1 MGLQRDRTRFWPH
14 GLGTVEFRQVTP
26 TPDTDHSDIGYI
38 DESTI
43 EDLYELEKR
52 FDETG
57 SLTDVLEKNRA
68 VAVRTKL
75 MQVGLDEINLIKNS
89 KGMRFSLRYR
99 GINKENGRFQYNAF
113 DQVILNRSL
122 AREFKTG
129 PQTIPFEAFAID
141 LSDIIG
147 IDDPVGYVYESAG
160 LIRTAGLQVWLD
172 ARLGYGKA
180 TSKALEISGFARH
193 GTLNSDY
200 ATIWQ
205 TGSNPDR
212 FLRLDGSNDEVNLG
226 NVLNDD
232 ASGDFIIE
240 IWFAPKAANGTQ
252 EELLSKKTLVTG
264 NTAGFAV
271 YRTTGNLMAFCIGSG
286 TANALATTSGTALQN
301 VNKHF
306 AVTVDRNGNAQT
318 YLNGAADG
326 SPVSVAAIGTGT
338 NALNLYLGRD
348 GTNFG
353 QYDVTVLRIYRY
365 LTGGLPADAATMIA
379 NHYNAEKAFFGL

>member
-1 MGLQRDRTRFWPH
+1 MEL
-14 GLGTVEFRQVTP
+14 RQVSP
-26 TPDTDHSDIGYI
+26 TPDTDHTDIGYI
-38 DESTI
+38 EESTI

-52 FDETG
+52 FDEIG
-57 SLTDVLEKNRA
+57 NLTNVLEKSQA
-68 VAVRTKL
+68 AAVRTKL
-75 MQVGLDEINLIKNS
+75 MQVGIDEINLIKNS

-99 GINKENGRFQYNAF
+99 GVNKDSGRFQYNAF
-113 DQVILNRSL
+113 DQVVLNRSL

-129 PQTIPFEAFAID
+129 PQTIPFEAFALD
-141 LSDIIG
+141 LTDGIG
-147 IDDPVGYVYESAG
+147 IDDPLGYVYESAG
-160 LIRTAGLQVWLD
+160 QIRTAGLQLWLD
-172 ARLGYGKA
+172 ARLGYGNA
-180 TSKALEISGFARH
+180 TQKALEISGFARH
-193 GTLNSDY
+193 GTLGADY
-200 ATIWQ
+200 ATNWQ

-212 FLRLDGSNDEVNLG
+212 FLRLDGANDEVNFG

-240 IWFAPKAANGTQ
+240 LWFAPKGANGVQ
-252 EELLSKKTLVTG
+252 EELLTKKSLVSD

-271 YRTTGNLMAFCIGSG
+271 YRTSGNFMAFRIGSG
-286 TANALATTSGTALQN
+286 SASALATTSGTALQS

-338 NALNLYLGRD
+338 NALNLFLGHD

-353 QYDVTVLRIYRY
+353 QFDVTVLRIYRY
-365 LTGGLPADAATMIA
+365 LTGGLPADAATIIA
-379 NHYNAEKAFFGL
+379 NHYAAEKSFFGL

>member
-1 MGLQRDRTRFWPH
+1 MGLLRDRTRFWPH
-14 GLGTVEFRQVTP
+14 GLGTVEIRQVSP
-26 TPDTDHSDIGYI
+26 TPDTDHTDIGFI
-38 DESTI
+38 QESTI

-52 FDETG
+52 FDEIG
-57 SLTDVLEKNRA
+57 NLTNVLEKSHA
-68 VAVRTKL
+68 AAVRTKL
-75 MQVGLDEINLIKNS
+75 MQVGIDEINLIKNS
-89 KGMRFSLRYR
+89 KGMKWSLRYR
-99 GINKENGRFQYNAF
+99 GISKESGRFQYNAF

-129 PQTIPFEAFAID
+129 PLTIPFEAFAID
-141 LSDIIG
+141 LSDAIG
-147 IDDPVGYVYESAG
+147 VADPVGYVYESAG
-160 LIRTAGLQVWLD
+160 QIRTAGLQLWLD
-172 ARLGYGKA
+172 ARLGYGNA
-180 TSKALEISGFARH
+180 TAAALEISGFARH
-193 GTLNSDY
+193 GALNNF

-212 FLRLDGSNDEVNLG
+212 FLRLNGSSDEVNLG

-240 IWFAPKAANGTQ
+240 IWFAPKGSNGVQ
-252 EELLSKKTLVTG
+252 EELLTKKSLVSD

-271 YRTTGNLMAFCIGSG
+271 YRTSGNLMAFRIGSG
-286 TANALATTSGTALQN
+286 SASAMATTSGTCLQN
-301 VNKHF
+301 TNKHF

-338 NALNLYLGRD
+338 NALNLFLGHD
-348 GTNFG
+348 GTNYG
-353 QYDVTVLRIYRY
+353 QFDVTVVRIYRY

-379 NHYNAEKAFFGL
+379 NHYNAERAYFGL